1 MLIPDN
7 VLKQKLQNV
16 YFIWESGKTTAANE
30 LSRRYG
36 FFVYHTDDNRAKH
49 FNNAEPQFQPG
60 LCRNVPDVWVL
71 DPEDA
76 AQWEGEILH
85 DFTPMVIADLIQL
98 AVQYE
103 GVICEGDI
111 DVDDIINI
119 ITHVVTISNYGK
131 PYDFFDR
138 PGQRNMLD
146 EIRNRDIPEEE
157 KEKLIR
163 NAYKIVGDNSEKK
176 PNREIP
182 RETIQY
188 GVKQIVRDDNSTI
201 EQTANMIAEYFGLPC
216 IENNNL

>member
-16 YFIWESGKTTAANE
+16 YFIWGSGKTTAANE

-36 FFVYHTDDNRAKH
+36 FYVYHTDDNRNKH
-49 FNNAEPQFQPG
+49 FNNADPQFQPA
-60 LCRNVPDVWVL
+60 LCRDVPDVLAL
-71 DPEDA
+71 DPQDA
-76 AQWEGEILH
+76 LQWESEIVR

-98 AVQYE
+98 SVLHK

-111 DVDDIINI
+111 DIDAVIPLIN
-119 ITHVVTISNYGK
+119 HAVTISNYGS

-176 PNREIP
+176 PNRDIP

-188 GVKQIVRDDNSTI
+188 GVKQIIRDDNSTV
-201 EQTANMIAEYFGLPC
+201 EQTADIIAEYFGLLRT
-216 IENNNL
+216 N